1 MHPNSVFPRWSLG
14 KFFPSSELEL
24 ELTASSQTYILKP
37 LQRHAWITLNEKQSY
52 LFTTT
57 LIGLKVFIVRASFT
71 NFFFNSQL
79 RNEKVNWYEGCGHK
93 SKICLDKL
101 AAHTALAL
109 VHKWGKARRQSR
121 KKCCLKLKFKLF
133 WNFV

>member
-1 MHPNSVFPRWSLG
+1 MKPWQVFPLLLA
-14 KFFPSSELEL
+14 SELE

-79 RNEKVNWYEGCGHK
+79 RNEKVN
-93 SKICLDKL
+93 
-101 AAHTALAL
+101 
-109 VHKWGKARRQSR
+109 
-121 KKCCLKLKFKLF
+121 
-133 WNFV
+133 